1 MIGRPWLVCPLHAGA
16 LALPICE
23 GLIKTVSQG
32 GIIWVMRSKPQTLLK
47 KLLQQAKNQRRQ
59 SFVVQRIEACCDK
72 FLDVQGT
79 HI

>member
-32 GIIWVMRSKPQTLLK
+32 GDIWADEV
-47 KLLQQAKNQRRQ
+47 
-59 SFVVQRIEACCDK
+59 
-72 FLDVQGT
+72 
-79 HI
+79 